1 MRVLFCFCW
10 TQTPNPEPPTPRLN
24 PRPQQVEHD
33 KRARNH
39 GELLEALKSVNQVIQ
54 HSARLRWGPPKAR
67 VVAACRGAIKEQNFE
82 ALPRIIRD
90 GG

>member
-1 MRVLFCFCW
+1 M
-10 TQTPNPEPPTPRLN
+10 
-24 PRPQQVEHD
+24 EHD